1 MTFEEAVSLVDRI
14 KEQVIGVP
22 VKGRLIES
30 LFIGPTNW
38 NEMHVFMNICLQK
51 GEDEAIDE
59 FIGKSF
65 SVYGRSVTYINP
77 DLPRWDV
84 TVLDDWEK
92 LFIIER
98 GSLFGY
104 LFFYRHQRRTTFSIN
119 NYITHIRLII
129 KITRY
134 IFYHINIIICPIFV
148 LSIKDFNR

>member
-14 KEQVIGVP
+14 KDQVVGAP
-22 VKGRLIES
+22 VKVGS
-30 LFIGPTNW
+30 LNLCSLG
-38 NEMHVFMNICLQK
+38 LQTGKKCMFYEYLSSK

-104 LFFYRHQRRTTFSIN
+104 LFFTGTKGEQLSRLTTISRILGLLLKLRDIFLSYQYNYLSHLRTVDK
-119 NYITHIRLII
+119 RL
-129 KITRY
+129 
-134 IFYHINIIICPIFV
+134 
-148 LSIKDFNR
+148 

>member
-14 KEQVIGVP
+14 KDQVVGAP

-38 NEMHVFMNICLQK
+38 EEMHVFMNICLQK

-104 LFFYRHQRRTTFSIN
+104 LFFTGTKGEQLSRLTTISRILGLLLKLRDIFFIISI
-119 NYITHIRLII
+119 
-129 KITRY
+129 
-134 IFYHINIIICPIFV
+134 
-148 LSIKDFNR
+148 

>member
-1 MTFEEAVSLVDRI
+1 MIGERASIFLYLCSKIPSMTFEEAVSLVDRI

-38 NEMHVFMNICLQK
+38 DEMHVFMNICLKK

-65 SVYGRSVTYINP
+65 SVYGRSVTYINL
-77 DLPRWDV
+77 DLPKWDV

-92 LFIIER
+92 TI
-98 GSLFGY
+98 Y
-104 LFFYRHQRRTTFSIN
+104 N
-119 NYITHIRLII
+119 
-129 KITRY
+129 
-134 IFYHINIIICPIFV
+134 
-148 LSIKDFNR
+148 

>member
-1 MTFEEAVSLVDRI
+1 MHHRQSKNYENIFLNRIEICNTEIPQIEIVLYDRGEGIYFLYLCSKITSMTFEEAVSLVDRI

-92 LFIIER
+92 TI
-98 GSLFGY
+98 Y
-104 LFFYRHQRRTTFSIN
+104 N
-119 NYITHIRLII
+119 
-129 KITRY
+129 
-134 IFYHINIIICPIFV
+134 
-148 LSIKDFNR
+148 